1 VLRTE
6 TTHRCQPGHSFT
18 TFAVVSRRLS
28 QLLRQVSCQTHF
40 LSPEHTSEPGV
51 GNVENRSGNRDAE
64 LLGGLRACAIR
75 HRLGKRERS
84 LRCGSAADGS
94 PSIRSFDERK
104 AGRQLS
110 RRNRPGVGLHSTAR
124 KEVGEVRSSDGG
136 FRRGG
141 TGDHQGGRW
150 VDGNAQGLRCHASVV
165 LHLHRESGR
174 LECRWSA
181 GNDGRLDTVEARHC
195 QSVRKLPRDH
205 TP

>member
-1 VLRTE
+1 MYNPATLAPEISTLTSLGTVLRTE
-6 TTHRCQPGHSFT
+6 ATHRCQPGHSFT

-75 HRLGKRERS
+75 HCLGKRERS

-124 KEVGEVRSSDGG
+124 KEVGEVRSSHGG
-136 FRRGG
+136 FRWEG
-141 TGDHQGGRW
+141 TGDHQGRW
-150 VDGNAQGLRCHASVV
+150 WVYGNVRGLRCHSMFVHY
-165 LHLHRESGR
+165 L
-174 LECRWSA
+174 
-181 GNDGRLDTVEARHC
+181 
-195 QSVRKLPRDH
+195 
-205 TP
+205 

>member
-1 VLRTE
+1 MVQCFAPKRPTDASLW
-6 TTHRCQPGHSFT
+6 HSFT
-18 TFAVVSRRLS
+18 TFTEVSRRLS
-28 QLLRQVSCQTHF
+28 PLLRQVRCQTHF

-64 LLGGLRACAIR
+64 LLGGLRACAIG
-75 HRLGKRERS
+75 HGLGKRERS
-84 LRCGSAADGS
+84 LRCGRATDGG

-141 TGDHQGGRW
+141 TGDHQGGGGSMVMLKACVATPVLSFTCTVKVVVW
-150 VDGNAQGLRCHASVV
+150 SVV
-165 LHLHRESGR
+165 GVPEMMVD
-174 LECRWSA
+174 W
-181 GNDGRLDTVEARHC
+181 
-195 QSVRKLPRDH
+195 